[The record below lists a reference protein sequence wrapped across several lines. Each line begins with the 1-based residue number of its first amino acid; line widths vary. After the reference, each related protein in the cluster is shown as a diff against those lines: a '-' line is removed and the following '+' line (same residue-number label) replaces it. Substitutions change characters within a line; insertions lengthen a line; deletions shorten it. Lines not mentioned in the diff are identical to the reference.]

1 MEIQTIDAKAKLLV
15 EENRIMLIDLS
26 LREQEQRV
34 WFEKKQ
40 PHHPQTRFLIVHI
53 SYSLSIS
60 YETSVL
66 LHFV

>member
-40 PHHPQTRFLIVHI
+40 PPSPTNTIFDRT
-53 SYSLSIS
+53 Y
-60 YETSVL
+60 L
-66 LHFV
+66 L